1 MATKSM
7 KVVFGAMTIGKPG
20 IEMTRVF
27 TLEDTNALLSTFQ
40 SYGHN
45 EVDTARV
52 YGEGSSEEYL
62 GQLDWK
68 SKGIVMDT
76 KLYPTEG
83 KGPMFKDAYSH
94 RPEDVRRGL
103 MESLKALGTDK
114 IDMFYLHGPD
124 RSVPFEDTLR
134 EVNEL
139 YKEGKF
145 SRFGISNYYSFEVA
159 QICETCKRNGWIM
172 PAVYQGLYNALH
184 RKVEDELVPCLR
196 QYGISLY
203 CFNPLAGGFLT
214 GKFKRDQDDEDVEA
228 GGRFDPKRLQG
239 QLHRGRYWND
249 AMFDAIDVLKPV
261 AEKHGLTESQCA
273 LRWLTH
279 HSMMSNEKGDAVI
292 IGASSTKHLNE
303 NLKALDEGPLPEEVV
318 EALNL
323 GWERIRGPPLKYW
336 H

>member
-1 MATKSM
+1 M

-27 TLEDTNALLSTFQ
+27 TLEDTSALLSTFQ
-40 SYGHN
+40 SHGFN

-62 GQLDWK
+62 GKLDWK

-76 KLYPTEG
+76 KLYPTAG
-83 KGPMFKDAYSH
+83 KGAMFPVSYSH
-94 RPEDVRRGL
+94 SPEDVRRGL
-103 MESLKALGTDK
+103 MDSLTALQADK
-114 IDMFYLHGPD
+114 IDLFYLHGPD
-124 RSVPFEDTLR
+124 RSVPWEDTLR
-134 EVNEL
+134 AVNEL

-145 SRFGISNYYSFEVA
+145 ARFGISNYYSFEVA
-159 QICETCKRNGWIM
+159 QICEICRRNGWVM
-172 PAVYQGLYNALH
+172 PTVYQGLYNALH
-184 RKVEDELVPCLR
+184 RKVEDELLPCLR
-196 QYGISLY
+196 HYGISLY

-214 GKFKRDQDDEDVEA
+214 GKFQREQGDGDVEA

-249 AMFDAIDVLKPV
+249 AMFDALDIVRPV
-261 AEKHGLTESQCA
+261 AEKHGLTISQCA

-279 HSMMSNEKGDAVI
+279 HSMMSREKGDAVI
-292 IGASSTKHLNE
+292 VGASSKHHLEE
-303 NLKALDEGPLPEEVV
+303 NLKVLEEGPLPDEVV
-318 EALNL
+318 EALDL
-323 GWERIRGPPLKYW
+323 GWERIRGPALKYW

>member
-1 MATKSM
+1 M

-27 TLEDTNALLSTFQ
+27 TLEDTTALLDTFQ
-40 SYGHN
+40 AHGHN

-62 GQLDWK
+62 GKVNWK
-68 SKGIVMDT
+68 ARGIVMDT
-76 KLYPTEG
+76 KLYPSKG
-83 KGPMFKDAYSH
+83 KGALFGVAYSH
-94 RPEDVRRGL
+94 SAEDVRKGL
-103 MESLKALGTDK
+103 LDSLKALETENV
-114 IDMFYLHGPD
+114 DMFYLHGPD
-124 RSVPFEDTLR
+124 RTVPWEETLR
-134 EVNEL
+134 EVNKL
-139 YKEGKF
+139 HGEGYF
-145 SRFGISNYYSFEVA
+145 ERFGISNYYSFEVA

-172 PAVYQGLYNALH
+172 PTVYQGLYNAFH
-184 RKVEDELVPCLR
+184 RKVEDELFPCLR
-196 QYGISLY
+196 HYGISLY

-214 GKFKRDQDDEDVEA
+214 GKFKRDQDDVES

-249 AMFDAIDVLKPV
+249 AMFDALDILHPV

-279 HSMMSNEKGDAVI
+279 HSMMSKEKGDAVI
-292 IGASSTKHLNE
+292 IGASSTKHLE
-303 NLKALDEGPLPEEVV
+303 DNLKALEEGPLPDEVV

-323 GWERIRGPPLKYW
+323 GWERIRGPTLKYW